1 MAIFKKQRCYNCK
14 FGNKTDPK
22 SLKMCKTC
30 GLPFQRGNWKELIT
44 EEQQEEAILIIK
56 ELLGH
61 CRALKVLVH
70 EDVATLN
77 KNIAWAEKFL
87 SEVE

>member
-14 FGNKTDPK
+14 FGNKTDSK

-30 GLPFQRGNWKELIT
+30 GLPFQRKNWKELIT
-44 EEQQEEAILIIK
+44 EEQQEEAVLIIK

-61 CRALKVLVH
+61 CRFLKALVH

>member
-1 MAIFKKQRCYNCK
+1 
-14 FGNKTDPK
+14 
-22 SLKMCKTC
+22 MCKTC
-30 GLPFQRGNWKELIT
+30 GLPFQRRNWKELIT

-87 SEVE
+87 REVE